1 MNGML
6 IPILS
11 IVALA
16 ITAVGAHAQTPAAG
30 APVPIQDNS
39 FLIEE
44 AYNQG
49 WGVVQHISTF
59 QRVRGAFGWGATF
72 TQEWPAPS
80 QRHQLSYTVPIQRAM
95 TAGGGDRTGIG
106 DVALN
111 YRYQVPMAQGS
122 SVAAS
127 PRLSVV
133 VPTGREEW
141 GHGSGSAGLAI
152 NLPLSIELSPWLVSH
167 SNLGGGWTPSARN
180 EIGEKATARGFF
192 VGQSLIWLVH
202 PKFNVMLESIWSHD
216 ESVVGPDRTAW
227 ERGFLVS
234 PGVRAAFDLPSG
246 LQIVPGVA
254 VPLGLGPSDGERGV
268 FVYLSFEHPF
278 RKQ

>member
-1 MNGML
+1 MNRSHVPL
-6 IPILS
+6 AL
-11 IVALA
+11 VALA
-16 ITAVGAHAQTPAAG
+16 LASATLRAQTPSP
-30 APVPIQDNS
+30 APIPIRDNS

-44 AYNQG
+44 AYNQE
-49 WGVVQHISTF
+49 WGVVQHIFTF
-59 QRVRGAFGWGATF
+59 QRVRDVSGWGATF

-80 QRHQLSYTVPIQRAM
+80 ERHQLSYTVPVQRSA
-95 TAGGGDRTGIG
+95 TVEGQRTGVG

-111 YRYQVPMAQGS
+111 YRYQVPMAPGS

-127 PRLSVV
+127 PRVSIL

-141 GHGSGSAGLAI
+141 GHGSGSAGVEM

-167 SNLGGGWTPSARN
+167 SNLGGRVIPSARS
-180 EIGEKATARGFF
+180 EIGDKATARGIF

-202 PKFNVMLESIWSHD
+202 PKFNVMVESIWTN
-216 ESVVGPDRTAW
+216 EERIVGTDLTEW
-227 ERGFLVS
+227 ERGFVIS
-234 PGVRAAFDLPSG
+234 PGFRAAFDLPSG

-254 VPLGLGPSDGERGV
+254 IPLGAGPSDGERGV

-278 RKQ
+278 RRQ